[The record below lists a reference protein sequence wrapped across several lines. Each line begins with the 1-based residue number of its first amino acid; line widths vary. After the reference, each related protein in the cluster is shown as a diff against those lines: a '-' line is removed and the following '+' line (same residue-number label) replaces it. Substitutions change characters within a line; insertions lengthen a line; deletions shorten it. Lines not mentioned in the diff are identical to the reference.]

1 MVILLRLGLA
11 CDWATRRPADRVL
24 ARSSDL
30 WRAFTL
36 PEYSTRTKKE
46 YGRLPPSAN
55 AFILAIGRYTA
66 VYRPQARTVKKL
78 VEYCN
83 TAWNMDGV
91 RHYPR
96 WVRRVPGSTTSD
108 QNRSCISA
116 LSVPETT
123 ISSHRPELTHNIFSP
138 DPSIRLSKL
147 SANTTKHTSAAIW

>member
-1 MVILLRLGLA
+1 M
-11 CDWATRRPADRVL
+11 
-24 ARSSDL
+24 
-30 WRAFTL
+30 
-36 PEYSTRTKKE
+36 
-46 YGRLPPSAN
+46 
-55 AFILAIGRYTA
+55 
-66 VYRPQARTVKKL
+66 VKKL

-123 ISSHRPELTHNIFSP
+123 ISSHRPELTHNIFSLIPRFASVSYPPTQQSTPAPRFGVTVPTIPWVDRDCCTIISQRKP
-138 DPSIRLSKL
+138 DKSK
-147 SANTTKHTSAAIW
+147 NYV

>member
-1 MVILLRLGLA
+1 MSLRLGWRPVPNNGIVA
-11 CDWATRRPADRVL
+11 KSGSGSDKVRR
-24 ARSSDL
+24 
-30 WRAFTL
+30 
-36 PEYSTRTKKE
+36 
-46 YGRLPPSAN
+46 
-55 AFILAIGRYTA
+55 
-66 VYRPQARTVKKL
+66 RTVKKL

-108 QNRSCISA
+108 QNRSYISA